1 MQEFVINIMN
11 EFGYLGI
18 AALIA
23 IENIFPPIPSEV
35 ILVFGGFMTL
45 TTSMTIAGTILAA
58 TIGSIVG
65 AIILYL
71 LGRLLTKEKLYKI
84 INGRIGRILR
94 LKKENIDKS
103 EDWFLKK
110 GESTVLFCRFIPIVR
125 SLISIPAGMT
135 KMKFSTFLIYTIIGS
150 SIWDIVL
157 TILGVFAG
165 NTWESVVTYIG
176 KFSKMV
182 LLILIIATIISI
194 ILFYKKRKEYRYG
207 NKIKDI

>member
-1 MQEFVINIMN
+1 MQEFVIHIMN

-45 TTSMTIAGTILAA
+45 TTSMTIAGTIIAS
-58 TIGSIVG
+58 TIGSTVG

-84 INGRIGRILR
+84 INGQIGKILR
-94 LKKENIDKS
+94 LKKEDIDKS
-103 EDWFLKK
+103 EEWFLKK

-135 KMKFSTFLIYTIIGS
+135 KMKFNTFIIYTIIGS
-150 SIWDIVL
+150 SIWNTVL
-157 TILGVFAG
+157 TFFGVFAG
-165 NTWESVVTYIG
+165 NAWENVVTYIG
-176 KFSKMV
+176 KFSKIV
-182 LLILIIATIISI
+182 LLILIIATIIGI

-207 NKIKDI
+207 NKIKDV